1 MVEEGKTPIVI
12 LQELMA
18 MLTTRKEACEKMLSK
33 NPNEE
38 ITAKLNEC
46 LGKSDEFISQLMDE
60 LTQFG
65 DSVMGEV
72 NRDNEYQ
79 NLWRNALKNIDTAS
93 AMELYKTFSEMED
106 NLGQTY
112 SELTAEGNELPVSL
126 QELLQKQ
133 AQEMPAK

>member
-1 MVEEGKTPIVI
+1 MVEGKTPVVI

-18 MLTTRKEACEKMLSK
+18 MLTTRKEACEKILSK

-38 ITAKLNEC
+38 TAVKLNEC
-46 LGKSDEFISQLMDE
+46 LVKSDEFISELMGE

-93 AMELYKTFSEMED
+93 DMELYKTFLEMEK
-106 NLGQTY
+106 NLTQRY
-112 SELTAEGNELPVSL
+112 NELTADENELPVSL

-133 AQEMPAK
+133 VQEIPAK